1 MTNSE
6 DSSPDL
12 TAHPSSQITKLLEIQ
27 MAQIGLQIA
36 QAQTQIDL
44 NNQLIQTLTERSS
57 EMLEDQSIERHSFNN
72 SIQTLNESLERM
84 NGFLD
89 LLMAQEDRK

>member
-6 DSSPDL
+6 GSSPDL
-12 TAHPSSQITKLLEIQ
+12 TAHPSRQITKLLEIQ
-27 MAQIGLQIA
+27 IAQIGLQIA

-44 NNQLIQTLTERSS
+44 NNQLIQTLNERSF
-57 EMLEDQSIERHSFNN
+57 EMLEDQSIERHNFNN
-72 SIQTLNESLERM
+72 SIQLLNESLERM